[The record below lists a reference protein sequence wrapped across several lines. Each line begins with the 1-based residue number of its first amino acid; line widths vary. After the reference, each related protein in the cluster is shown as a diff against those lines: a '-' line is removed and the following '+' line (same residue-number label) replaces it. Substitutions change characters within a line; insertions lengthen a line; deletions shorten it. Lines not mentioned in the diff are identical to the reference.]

1 MESHTQM
8 KATERVEEIEVG
20 CSSSIDGDRKGNFL
34 LSVVVPVYKE
44 EGNIT
49 EFLKRLKPI
58 LSERTPRF
66 EIIFAMDPSPDR
78 TEEII
83 LQERS
88 SDERIKLLKFS
99 RRVGQP
105 MATIGGMAY
114 SRGDAVIVIDVD
126 LQDPPELIQQMVQ
139 KWREG
144 FEVVLAQ
151 RLNRKG
157 ETWVKQLVSYLGYKF
172 INRVAEVDI
181 PANTGDFRL
190 MSRRVVEE
198 ILRLKESHGF
208 LRGLVALVGFR
219 QTTIQFERP
228 ARFSGKGNYNRLF
241 GSLKIG
247 LNGVVCFS
255 NYLLTLTS
263 QIGFVIAGLSF
274 VTGVIYAL
282 LKICGVPFPLGNPTI
297 VIAVLFIG
305 GVQLISI
312 GILGEYVARI
322 YDEVKNRPKFIV
334 DRAFGFEIRP
344 PNDSSRKDFV
354 RVDPNSS
361 STGDQN

>member
-1 MESHTQM
+1 
-8 KATERVEEIEVG
+8 
-20 CSSSIDGDRKGNFL
+20 
-34 LSVVVPVYKE
+34 
-44 EGNIT
+44 
-49 EFLKRLKPI
+49 
-58 LSERTPRF
+58 
-66 EIIFAMDPSPDR
+66 
-78 TEEII
+78 
-83 LQERS
+83 
-88 SDERIKLLKFS
+88 
-99 RRVGQP
+99 
-105 MATIGGMAY
+105 MAY

>member
-1 MESHTQM
+1 MESHSQIA
-8 KATERVEEIEVG
+8 KREPAKQVEVR
-20 CSSSIDGDRKGNFL
+20 CSSSLDCDRKENFL

-49 EFLKRLKPI
+49 EFLKRLQPI
-58 LSERTPRF
+58 LSEQTPRF

-83 LQERS
+83 LQQRS
-88 SDERIKLLKFS
+88 FDERIKLLKFS

-126 LQDPPELIQQMVQ
+126 LQDPPELIQQMVR
-139 KWREG
+139 KWKEG
-144 FEVVLAQ
+144 IDVVLAQ

-157 ETWVKQLVSYLGYKF
+157 ETWVKRLISYLGYKF

-190 MSRRVVEE
+190 MSRRVVNE

-208 LRGLVALVGFR
+208 LRGLVALVGF
-219 QTTIQFERP
+219 QQATIQFERP
-228 ARFSGKGNYNRLF
+228 ARYSGKGNYNRLF

-255 NYLLTLTS
+255 NYLLSLTS
-263 QIGFVIAGLSF
+263 QIGFVIAGISF
-274 VTGVIYAL
+274 LTGVTYGL
-282 LKICGVPFPLGNPTI
+282 LKMCGVPFPLGNPTI

-334 DRAFGFEIRP
+334 DRAFGFEIQP
-344 PNDSSRKDFV
+344 PDDLSQKDFAWIK
-354 RVDPNSS
+354 PESS
-361 STGDQN
+361 PTRE

>member
-1 MESHTQM
+1 MESYTQM
-8 KATERVEEIEVG
+8 MECAESTVSMESMKCEKAD
-20 CSSSIDGDRKGNFL
+20 SSSGASDRKGGFV
-34 LSVVVPVYKE
+34 LSVVVPVFKE

-49 EFLKRLKPI
+49 EFLDRLKPI
-58 LSERTPRF
+58 LAKQTPRY

-83 LQERS
+83 LQHRS
-88 SDERIKLLKFS
+88 LDDRIKLLRFS
-99 RRVGQP
+99 RRIGQP

-114 SRGDAVIVIDVD
+114 SRGDAVVVIDVD
-126 LQDPPELIQQMVQ
+126 LQDPPELIEQMVE
-139 KWREG
+139 KWKGG
-144 FEVVLAQ
+144 FDVVLAQ
-151 RLNRKG
+151 RLNREG
-157 ETWVKQLVSYLGYKF
+157 ETWVKQVISYVGYKF

-181 PANTGDFRL
+181 PPNTGDFRL
-190 MSRRVVEE
+190 MSRRVVNE

-263 QIGFVIAGLSF
+263 QVGFVIAGISF
-274 VTGVIYAL
+274 LVGLLYAL
-282 LKICGVPFPLGNPTI
+282 LKIWGVPFPLGNPTI
-297 VIAVLFIG
+297 VIAVLFMG
-305 GVQLISI
+305 GIQLISI

-322 YDEVKNRPKFIV
+322 YDEVKSRPKFIV
-334 DRAFGFEIRP
+334 DQAFGFA
-344 PNDSSRKDFV
+344 DQSAGRKDL
-354 RVDPNSS
+354 
-361 STGDQN
+361 TE